1 MEPIAL
7 FTYAATLSALT
18 LAPGPLVA
26 VLAAR
31 SAGRDRRGACALA
44 IGICAGDILVVFA
57 ICAGLGY
64 WLQAHPEVFAFAKY
78 AGVGFLLWM
87 AVRMWVDSAK
97 PLDNAVPTS
106 GTAVSLFT
114 GFAICLSSPQTVVMY
129 LVLLPRVT
137 DLTVI
142 RPQDMLLL
150 IIATIGALSGV
161 FLLVILLA
169 GTLQK
174 ALRSPASVV
183 LWGRGMASA
192 VVLSAVWVLFA

>member
-129 LVLLPRVT
+129 LVLLPRVA
-137 DLTVI
+137 DLTAI

-161 FLLVILLA
+161 FLLVILMA
-169 GTLQK
+169 GSLQK
-174 ALRSPASVV
+174 AIRSPASVV

-192 VVLSAVWVLFA
+192 VVLSAGWVLFS

>member
-1 MEPIAL
+1 MEPTAL

-31 SAGRDRRGACALA
+31 SANSDRRGACALA

-57 ICAGLGY
+57 VCAGLGY
-64 WLQAHPEVFAFAKY
+64 WLQEHPEVFAFAKY
-78 AGVGFLLWM
+78 VGVGFLLWM
-87 AVRMWVDSAK
+87 AIRMWIDSAK
-97 PLDNAVPTS
+97 PLDNAVPIG

-129 LVLLPRVT
+129 LVLLPGVV

-150 IIATIGALSGV
+150 IVATIGALFGV

-174 ALRSPASVV
+174 ALRSPGSVA
-183 LWGRGMASA
+183 LWGRSMASA